1 MVCPACQTTL
11 NEGARFCS
19 NCGCAVSAVPY
30 ARQWPRLERPRE
42 GRRIAGVCAALA
54 QRFGWD
60 PFLVRLVTVLA
71 FFCGIA
77 TPIAYIIAWIMIPNE
92 PYLLPQ
98 MTSVT
103 HS

>member
-1 MVCPACQTTL
+1 MTCPACQSNL
-11 NEGARFCS
+11 NESARFCS
-19 NCGCAVSAVPY
+19 ACGCPVYAVPY
-30 ARQWPRLERPRE
+30 NRQWPRLERPRE

-60 PFLVRLVTVLA
+60 PMLVRLIAVLA
-71 FFCGIA
+71 IFCGIA

-98 MTSVT
+98 RTGVT
-103 HS
+103 PA